1 MQALLHFGKSGLKL
15 IRGETWASLLVKK
28 KQQTMQGKDVCPL
41 TFKGAYH
48 SANWVIS
55 ENIKALFL

>member
-1 MQALLHFGKSGLKL
+1 MQALLHFGKSELKL
-15 IRGETWASLLVKK
+15 IRGEMWVSLLVKK
-28 KQQTMQGKDVCPL
+28 TMRGKDICTL